1 MNELI
6 YVFISLVSRL
16 NGTLVKSEFK
26 NSTLNIILNLYNLKS
41 ASNLNDN
48 LNCSKE
54 LEHYAS

>member
-26 NSTLNIILNLYNLKS
+26 NSTLNIILNLPGGGINLV
-41 ASNLNDN
+41 
-48 LNCSKE
+48 
-54 LEHYAS
+54 HT